1 MNPTGASNKRAAVLP
16 FPGVLWGRYPEQ
28 RPAALAWHTW
38 WPAAL
43 EAALALGVSGRGERY
58 RRKLVPAAA
67 ATHAG
72 AGPAFATRL
81 ARLRAGLA
89 RRRLTDALI
98 AESFALIAEC
108 CERELG
114 VTPFET
120 QFFAARIMLDNR
132 LAEMATGEGKSIAA
146 MIAAATAALAGVP
159 VHMITTND
167 YLAARDAGAMRAVYA
182 ALGLSVGV
190 VTQDLDSGQRRAAYA
205 CDIAYCTAK
214 ELVFDYLRDGL
225 SRRGRGSEL
234 EQRASR
240 LEAPAATR
248 DAPLV
253 LRGLCMAIIDEA
265 DSILIDEAK
274 VPLILSQAHGNPG
287 ERGFYEYALRVAG
300 TLAAGLDYRFEPER
314 HAAQLTPAGRAKL
327 GPGGGDARNWRHR
340 EESVSLALAALHKLQ
355 CDHDYLVRDGRVL
368 IIEPTTGRVAPGRA
382 WSQGLQQLVELKEG
396 CAPSARPVTV
406 AQITYQRF
414 FSRYLRLAGLSGT
427 AAEARAELRAVYG
440 LDVVRVPLR
449 TPSRRDLLAPRLYVG
464 SDARWDAVVARA
476 AQLQRDGRPVLIG
489 TGSVGE
495 SEQLSRRL
503 EAAAVSHVVLNA
515 RHDAQEA
522 RIIEEAGRQG
532 RVTVATNMAGRGTDI
547 ALGPGVA
554 ERGGLHVLLCQRN
567 ASPRIDRQFLGRCA
581 RRGQPGSGEI
591 LLAFDALPVPAWASA
606 LLQRVWRTREAVLPH
621 WPARWLVAILARLED
636 RRHRAQRRALCAED
650 AEIERRLG
658 PQGYS
663 S

>member
-16 FPGVLWGRYPEQ
+16 FPGILWGRYPEH
-28 RPAALAWHTW
+28 RPAAQTW
-38 WPAAL
+38 LP
-43 EAALALGVSGRGERY
+43 EGRY

-67 ATHAG
+67 ATHTG
-72 AGPAFATRL
+72 AGSAFAARL

-89 RRRLTDALI
+89 RRQLTDALI

-108 CERELG
+108 FERETG
-114 VTPFET
+114 MTPFDT
-120 QFFAARIMLDNR
+120 QFVAARIMLDNR

-146 MIAAATAALAGVP
+146 LIAAATAALAGVP
-159 VHMITTND
+159 VHVITSND
-167 YLAARDAGAMRAVYA
+167 YLAARDAAAMRAVYTS
-182 ALGLSVGV
+182 LGLRVGV
-190 VTQDLDSGQRRAAYA
+190 VTQELDAGQRRAAYA
-205 CDIAYCTAK
+205 CDITYCTAK
-214 ELVFDYLRDGL
+214 ELVFDYLRDSL

-234 EQRASR
+234 EQRAAR
-240 LEAPAATR
+240 LDTPAAAPV
-248 DAPLV
+248 APLV

-274 VPLILSQAHGNPG
+274 VPLILSQAHGNSG

-300 TLAAGLDYRFEPER
+300 TLAAGLDYRFEPEG
-314 HAAQLTPAGRAKL
+314 HAAQLTSAGRAKL
-327 GPGGGDARNWRHR
+327 GSGGGTASNWRHR
-340 EESVSLALAALHKLQ
+340 EESVCLALAALHKLQ
-355 CDHDYLVRDGRVL
+355 RDRDYLVRGGRVL

-414 FSRYLRLAGLSGT
+414 FPRYLRLAGLSGT
-427 AAEARAELRAVYG
+427 ATEARAELRAVYG
-440 LDVVRVPLR
+440 LDVIRVPLR
-449 TPSRRDLLAPRLYVG
+449 TPSRRELLVPRLYVR
-464 SDARWDAVVARA
+464 SNARWDAVVARTA
-476 AQLQRDGRPVLIG
+476 LLQRDGRPVLIG
-489 TGSVGE
+489 TGSVRE

-503 EAAAVSHVVLNA
+503 DAAAVPHVVLNA
-515 RHDAQEA
+515 RHDAHEA

-554 ERGGLHVLLCQRN
+554 ERGGLHVLLCQYN
-567 ASPRIDRQFLGRCA
+567 ASRRIDRQFLGRCA
-581 RRGQPGSGEI
+581 RRGEPGSGEI

-606 LLQRVWRTREAVLPH
+606 LLQRVWRTPQAVLPH
-621 WPARWLVAILARLED
+621 WPARWMVAVAAWFED
-636 RRHRAQRRALCAED
+636 RRHRAQRKALCAED
-650 AEIERRLG
+650 AEIEQRLG